1 MDVLEV
7 YCPSLILLG
16 AISVPA
22 RAKYCSQVHHMFE
35 TVVGN
40 YTL

>member
-7 YCPSLILLG
+7 YYPSLILD
-16 AISVPA
+16 AISIPTA
-22 RAKYCSQVHHMFE
+22 AKYCSQVHHVFE

-40 YTL
+40 HPL